1 MSNWLVTLLLPLAAW
16 TGWWIGMRKEA
27 RDLRLSK
34 SREIYF
40 EGLSFLLNDQTDQA
54 LEVFLSMAEIDQQTF
69 DNQLT
74 LGALFRKRG
83 ELDRALHL
91 HKQLADYPDLAEN
104 QRHAVT
110 YELAKDY
117 ARAGMYAHS
126 CDILE
131 PLQEA
136 NFKRR
141 EVLIELERIYERTKD
156 WASAISV
163 AERWKASGYGDR
175 SRQIA
180 QYYCEIAR
188 KALED
193 KRLAQSAA
201 ALDEALHHDGG
212 CSRAYWIRAQL
223 AELQGEY
230 VTAIHSYQ
238 SIAEQEVDFVP
249 EILPSL
255 EHAYQQIG
263 REPEYCQWLEKTEAA
278 HPYVRLTLKVVEL
291 LARRNPVAAKAL
303 IEKRLQGTRNPL
315 LLAQYLNYSDNP
327 AAAQIY
333 HQVGRQIAPQTLY
346 QCDECGFRQQRLI
359 WHCPSCQAWA
369 SFRPVIE
376 LKLEQR

>member
-16 TGWWIGMRKEA
+16 TGWWVGMRKEA
-27 RDLRLSK
+27 RDLRLRK

-54 LEVFLSMAEIDQQTF
+54 VEVFLSMAEIDQQTF

-91 HKQLADYPDLAEN
+91 HKQLADYPDLSEN
-104 QRHAVT
+104 QGHAVA

-117 ARAGMYAHS
+117 ARAGMYAQS
-126 CDILE
+126 RDIFE
-131 PLQEA
+131 QLQEV
-136 NFKRR
+136 NLQRR
-141 EVLIELERIYERTKD
+141 EVLTELSRIYERTKD
-156 WASAISV
+156 WAAAIAV
-163 AERWKASGYGDR
+163 AERWKASGYGDH
-175 SRQIA
+175 SRKIVH
-180 QYYCEIAR
+180 YYCEIAC

-193 KRLAQSAA
+193 QRFPQA
-201 ALDEALHHDGG
+201 ALAIDEALRHDRR

-238 SIAEQEVDFVP
+238 SVAEQEVTFVP

-255 EHAYQQIG
+255 EHAYKQIG
-263 REPEYCQWLEKTEAA
+263 RESEYYNWLEKIEAA
-278 HPYVRLTLKVVEL
+278 NPYVRLTLKVVEM
-291 LARRNPVAAKAL
+291 LAERDPCAAQAL
-303 IEKRLQGTRNPL
+303 IEKRLQETQNTL
-315 LLAQYLNYSDNP
+315 LLAQYLNHSDNP

-333 HQVGRQIAPQTLY
+333 QQIGRQIEPQTFY
-346 QCDECGFRQQRLI
+346 QCDECGFRQQNLI

-376 LKLEQR
+376 LKMEQR